1 MNYYNRHI
9 GDYLKDTAHLSLLE
23 HGIYTRLLDVYY
35 TREAPIPDDQAARL
49 IGAKSKEEKE
59 ALAGILAE
67 FFAINNGA
75 WEQTRCQREIDL
87 CSEKSSKAKASAE
100 ARWNKD
106 KAHTERNADAMRTHT
121 ERNAMAM
128 LPITNNQE
136 PIAKEEIQEAT
147 PLLSADENP
156 PTQNQPSPDL
166 AKCPHRDL
174 IELYHAKLPT
184 LPRIR
189 QELWDGQKAEHL
201 RARWKWVLTAKRESG
216 ERYAESEKQALA
228 WFGKF
233 FEAVSESDFL
243 SGKNGQWT
251 ACNLAWLVKAEN
263 FAKVVQGNYEN
274 RSTR

>member
-49 IGAKSKEEKE
+49 IGANSKEEKK
-59 ALAGILAE
+59 ALAGILSE

-87 CSEKSSKAKASAE
+87 CSEKSNKAKASAE
-100 ARWNKD
+100 ARWKKD
-106 KAHTERNADAMRTHT
+106 KPHTERNADAMRTHT
-121 ERNAMAM
+121 ERNADAM
-128 LPITNNQE
+128 LPIANSQE
-136 PIAKEEIQEAT
+136 PIAKEGIQET
-147 PLLSADENP
+147 TSLLSEPAVL
-156 PTQNQPSPDL
+156 TSPEARTPD
-166 AKCPHRDL
+166 CPHRAL
-174 IELYHAKLPT
+174 IDLYHAKLPT

-189 QELWDGQKAEHL
+189 AELWDGSKAEAL
-201 RARWKWVLTAKRESG
+201 RARWRWVMTAKREDSS
-216 ERYAESEKQALA
+216 RYATSETEALA

-233 FEAVSESDFL
+233 FDAVSESDFL
-243 SGKNGQWT
+243 TGRNGKWT

-263 FAKVVQGNYEN
+263 FAKVVQGSYEN
-274 RSTR
+274 RSAR

>member
-9 GDYLKDTAHLSLLE
+9 GDYLKDTSHLSLLE

-59 ALAGILAE
+59 ALAGVLSE

-87 CSEKSSKAKASAE
+87 CSEKSNKAKASAE
-100 ARWNKD
+100 ARWKKD
-106 KAHTERNADAMRTHT
+106 KPQSERNADAMRTHT
-121 ERNAMAM
+121 ERNADAM

-136 PIAKEEIQEAT
+136 PIAKDKEDAT
-147 PLLSADENP
+147 HLLSEAELP
-156 PTQNQPSPDL
+156 PALPT
-166 AKCPHRDL
+166 CPHRVL
-174 IELYHAKLPT
+174 IDLYHAKLPT
-184 LPRIR
+184 LPRVR
-189 QELWDGQKAEHL
+189 AELWDGSKAEHL
-201 RARWKWVLTAKRESG
+201 RARWRWVMTAKRDNG
-216 ERYAESEKQALA
+216 QRYATSETEALA

-233 FEAVSESDFL
+233 FDAVSQSDFL
-243 SGKNGQWT
+243 TGRSGQWS
-251 ACNLAWLVKAEN
+251 ACNFAWLVKADN